1 MSYCALILFFS
12 PPFQILEEI
21 DASRCIREIGI
32 SEEAAVQ
39 TGNLLINLIIIC
51 VF

>member
-21 DASRCIREIGI
+21 DASGCIREIEM
-32 SEEAAVQ
+32 SEI
-39 TGNLLINLIIIC
+39 TGSASRGGGSDR
-51 VF
+51 